1 MGPCPPAGPSSV
13 ACDRA
18 RELLSPPVINGTVHS
33 ERLAWFTA
41 TADDWHGSQRAT
53 TRVSGHSVCPLTWVS
68 NPGAIVISGCDR
80 SQAQTW
86 QCCAL
91 ACPQHHGCKGRR
103 AHLGLVGG
111 VQPATCTHSRH
122 PSASPFGVTLRVARR
137 VAGANQL
144 AGPVFPGDSCKA
156 TPFGTLSPPLHS
168 FADTRCH
175 PRPAVDFWRCQGR

>member
-122 PSASPFGVTLRVARR
+122 PSASPFGSPGGSQVQISWLGQFFPETAARR
-137 VAGANQL
+137 RL
-144 AGPVFPGDSCKA
+144 
-156 TPFGTLSPPLHS
+156 LE
-168 FADTRCH
+168 RCH
-175 PRPAVDFWRCQGR
+175 PLCTHLPTRAVTRGQPSISGAVRAGD